1 MNPKTMKTG
10 TLVLVLAVFFTFCFI
25 LTPRSAFAAP
35 FKGPVKK
42 LVRGFVHI
50 VASPFQLPKEI
61 VQKTSDSTAPAYLVP
76 IQGFFEGVGSG
87 FYLGIRQMVSGFAD
101 IFTFWT
107 PLGRDWG
114 PIYEPASLVPQI

>member
-1 MNPKTMKTG
+1 MMKTG
-10 TLVLVLAVFFTFCFI
+10 TLVFVLAAFFTFCFI
-25 LTPRSAFAAP
+25 LTPQSAFAMP
-35 FKGPVKK
+35 SKGPVQK

-61 VQKTSDSTAPAYLVP
+61 VQKTGDSTAPIYLVP
-76 IQGFFEGVGSG
+76 VQGFFEGFGSG
-87 FYLGIRQMVSGFAD
+87 IYQWIRQFVSGCTD

-114 PIYEPASLVPQI
+114 SIYDPATLVPQI